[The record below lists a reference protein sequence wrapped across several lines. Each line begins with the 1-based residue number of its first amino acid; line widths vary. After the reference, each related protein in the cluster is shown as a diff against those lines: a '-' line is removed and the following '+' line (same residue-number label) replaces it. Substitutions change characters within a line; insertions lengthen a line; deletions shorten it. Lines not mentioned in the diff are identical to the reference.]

1 VSTQSGT
8 IRVGISGWRYEPWR
22 GVFYPSDLPQR
33 RELEFASR
41 ALPTIEL
48 NGSFYSLQRPTSYAS
63 WYADTPDGF
72 VFSVKAP
79 KFITHVLR
87 LRDAD
92 TPLAN
97 FFASGLANL
106 REKLGPVLWQ
116 LPPFLRYDEALLRHF
131 LEALPR
137 DTDEASSLACT
148 HDDKV
153 AGRAEVDFGPKR
165 PLRHAMEIRNDSFV
179 DPSFVAVLR
188 EHGVALVIADT
199 GGKWPQYEDLTTDF
213 VYIRLHGEEK
223 LYVSGYADKTIA
235 HWSSRIRLWS
245 EGSEPSDARK
255 IVAATTPASAARD
268 VFCYFDNTAKEQAP
282 RNAQDMMRKLQASS
296 ERPRTER

>member
-1 VSTQSGT
+1 MSTQSGT

-48 NGSFYSLQRPTSYAS
+48 NGSFYSLQRPTSYAN

-137 DTDEASSLACT
+137 DTDEACSLACT

-165 PLRHAMEIRNDSFV
+165 PLRHAMEVRDDSFV
-179 DPSFVAVLR
+179 DPSFVAALR

-199 GGKWPQYEDLTTDF
+199 GGKWPQYEDVTADF

-235 HWSSRIRLWS
+235 RWSSRMRMWS

-255 IVAATTPASAARD
+255 IVDSTVAADAPRD
-268 VFCYFDNTAKEQAP
+268 VFCYFDNTAKEHAP
-282 RNAQDMMRKLQASS
+282 RNAQDMMRRLQASS
-296 ERPRTER
+296 ERRRTEP